1 MNKAVR
7 FLAKYRRLYGL
18 LVLIPFF
25 FLARPSVVS
34 LAIGLPVMVLGLLF
48 RIWSSGYIY
57 KDDRLAVEGPYSIV
71 RNPLYFGSFLMG
83 AGCLLAG
90 STWIPSWILFILYI
104 VTFPAVYVSL
114 ILTEEE
120 RLLQLFGDE
129 YAEYC
134 SSVPRLLPAFWKYKR
149 ADAEWSFKLTFIV
162 HKEYTNVIIA
172 AVLIGFLIL
181 KSIFHF

>member
-25 FLARPSVVS
+25 FLAMPTAVT
-34 LAIGLPVMVLGLLF
+34 LASGLPVMVLGLLF
-48 RIWSSGYIY
+48 RIWSSGYIN
-57 KDDRLAVEGPYSIV
+57 KDNRLAVEGPYSIV

-83 AGCLLAG
+83 GGCMIAGGTWILLAVYA
-90 STWIPSWILFILYI
+90 I
-104 VTFPAVYVSL
+104 TFPIVYISL

-120 RLLQLFGDE
+120 NLLQIFGDD

-134 SSVPRLLPAFWKYKR
+134 SSVPRLFPAFWKYR
-149 ADAEWSFKLTFIV
+149 RTDSEWSFKLTFVV

-172 AVLIGFLIL
+172 VIVTVFLISKYIL
-181 KSIFHF
+181 